1 VSALSVALYSGLGA
15 ATLASL
21 ITRAIELLGGK
32 RGGVLGT
39 IPTTIIPASLGVWY
53 ANPSAFDEAMW
64 AVPPGMC
71 LNAMFLWLWR
81 ALPPRIPQGWSL
93 HAQLS
98 LMSACSLSLWA
109 LGALSWV
116 TLLRPALDP
125 QRGALGATLAIILLG
140 GLATRGERESP
151 KGKASVS
158 WGTLSARG
166 VFAGVAVASA
176 VLLAQRSSGV
186 ISGVA
191 SVFPAI
197 FWTSMVSVW
206 LSQGSAVSSGA
217 VGPMM
222 LGSSSVALY
231 ALTSVYLFNWLGGPL
246 GALCAW
252 LVAVVFASLPADRWL
267 HRGRPRGR
275 SAPEGAL

>member
-1 VSALSVALYSGLGA
+1 MSALGVALYSGLGA
-15 ATLASL
+15 STLASL

-81 ALPPRIPQGWSL
+81 ALPPRIPQAWSL
-93 HAQLS
+93 RTQLAFMS
-98 LMSACSLSLWA
+98 LCSLSLWA
-109 LGALSWV
+109 LGALTWV
-116 TLLRPALDP
+116 SLLRPALEP
-125 QRGALGATLAIILLG
+125 QRSALGATLAIILLG

-151 KGKASVS
+151 KGKTPVS
-158 WGTLSARG
+158 WLMLCARG
-166 VFAGVAVASA
+166 VFAGVAVTSA

-191 SVFPAI
+191 AVFPAI

-206 LSQGSAVSSGA
+206 LSQGVAVSSGA

-231 ALTSVYLFNWLGGPL
+231 ALLSVYAFDWFGGAL

-252 LVAVVFASLPADRWL
+252 LCAICFASLPADRWL
-267 HRGRPRGR
+267 HRRDHAR
-275 SAPEGAL
+275 SSTQEVTS